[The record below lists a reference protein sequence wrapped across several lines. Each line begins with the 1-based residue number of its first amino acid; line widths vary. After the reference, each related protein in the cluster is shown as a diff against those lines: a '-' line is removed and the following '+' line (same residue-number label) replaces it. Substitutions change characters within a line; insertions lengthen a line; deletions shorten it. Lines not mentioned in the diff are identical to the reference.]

1 MTILSQTYWKLTVDI
16 KWTWVYNTLMNSKIV
31 RKRRTDRNHAIYVI
45 TNVLTSEQY
54 VGITAVLFSGNV
66 KRTLNRRMQKHMQ
79 RAMTENKDWGLSKNL
94 REFGAEAFT
103 FGLLEVVRGKRPAHA
118 RETILINTVQPA
130 MNTFGVKE

>member
-1 MTILSQTYWKLTVDI
+1 
-16 KWTWVYNTLMNSKIV
+16 MNSKNI

-54 VGITAVLFSGNV
+54 VGITAVSFGGNV

-79 RAMTENKDWGLSKNL
+79 RAQTENKSWGLSKNL

-130 MNTFGVKE
+130 MNTFGVKI

>member
-1 MTILSQTYWKLTVDI
+1 MMILSQTYWKLTVDI